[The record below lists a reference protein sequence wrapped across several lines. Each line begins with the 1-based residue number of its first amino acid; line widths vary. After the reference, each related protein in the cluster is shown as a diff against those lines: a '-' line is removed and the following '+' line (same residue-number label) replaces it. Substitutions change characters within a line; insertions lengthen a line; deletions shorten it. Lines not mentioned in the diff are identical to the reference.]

1 VSWWLVK
8 TSIDD
13 LDYMHACHCS
23 PLTGRFL
30 GTDFVQG
37 NSKLPQ
43 SWNRYAYALGN
54 PVRLVDPKGLEPLDY
69 SVAIFMGGF
78 FGMDLTGVQ
87 VHGGWF
93 ARSVTRALQ
102 AEVFTA
108 GTHIFFSK
116 EGWSAYRSIHNTADT
131 SKAVAGIS
139 LTAHELTHT
148 AQSRKYGLTVL
159 AVRYLY
165 YLTQV
170 GYWNN
175 PFEAAARATEDT
187 VRLML
192 RGDPD
197 LLASIQSGP
206 ATQPSPV
213 SIGQTPG
220 ICCWTVVTS
229 IFDGPLGG
237 LFGLFEFGGELW
249 IDGINL
255 TGVLTTSRPRG

>member
-1 VSWWLVK
+1 VK

-13 LDYMHACHCS
+13 LDYMHARHCS

-131 SKAVAGIS
+131 SKAVEDEALES
-139 LTAHELTHT
+139 LH
-148 AQSRKYGLTVL
+148 Q
-159 AVRYLY
+159 
-165 YLTQV
+165 
-170 GYWNN
+170 
-175 PFEAAARATEDT
+175 
-187 VRLML
+187 
-192 RGDPD
+192 
-197 LLASIQSGP
+197 LLAHKRSELEGKRVEPKAKTP
-206 ATQPSPV
+206 AAKRKR
-213 SIGQTPG
+213 
-220 ICCWTVVTS
+220 
-229 IFDGPLGG
+229 
-237 LFGLFEFGGELW
+237 
-249 IDGINL
+249 
-255 TGVLTTSRPRG
+255 GVPQRGATRSVK